1 MVNIMTTIEVAQRLI
16 TLCTEGKF
24 IQAQKE
30 LYDDMIVNIEVDGS
44 RLEGLA
50 TMQAKE
56 QQFLDNIERINKISF
71 SEPLIAGSYFT
82 VKLTMDI
89 DLKNIGHRAI
99 EEICVYKVK
108 DGKVVFE
115 QFFRD

>member
-1 MVNIMTTIEVAQRLI
+1 MNTNEIAARLI

-30 LYDDMIVNIEVDGS
+30 LYDDMIVNIETDGS

-50 TMQAKE
+50 TMHARE

>member
-1 MVNIMTTIEVAQRLI
+1 MNTKEIAARLI
-16 TLCTEGKF
+16 ALCVEGEF

-50 TMQAKE
+50 TMHAKE
-56 QQFLDNIERINKISF
+56 QQFLNSIERINKISF

-82 VKLTMDI
+82 VKLSMDI
-89 DLKNIGHRAI
+89 DLRNIGNKAV
-99 EEICVYKVK
+99 EEICVYKV
-108 DGKVVFE
+108 
-115 QFFRD
+115 